1 MKKLVEATMQ
11 RAILMIVCVVIILS
25 WVGISAYQM
34 QRDYLPGIN
43 NTTHSVNM
51 RVPGYQ
57 ATQVKQQVTDNLAS
71 ALKTVDGLSNGEA
84 TFYDGG

>member
-1 MKKLVEATMQ
+1 MY
-11 RAILMIVCVVIILS
+11 VVIILS
-25 WVGISAYQM
+25 WGGISAYQM

-43 NTTHSVNM
+43 NPTLSVSM

-71 ALKTVDGLSNGEA
+71 AVKTVDGLSNME
-84 TFYDGG
+84 TTSYDGRQPLWEKQRRLP